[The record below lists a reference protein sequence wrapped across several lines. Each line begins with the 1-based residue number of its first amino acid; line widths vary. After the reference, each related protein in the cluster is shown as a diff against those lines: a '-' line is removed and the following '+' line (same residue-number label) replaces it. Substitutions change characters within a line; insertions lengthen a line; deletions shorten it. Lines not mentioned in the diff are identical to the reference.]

1 MSDKINFE
9 TSLKS
14 LEDVVSRLEKGE
26 CSLEE
31 SISLFEKGMANVK
44 ECSKALKEA
53 EIKINTLGEGE

>member
-9 TSLKS
+9 ESLKS
-14 LEDVVSRLEKGE
+14 LEDVVLKLEKGDF
-26 CSLEE
+26 SLEE
-31 SISLFEKGMANVK
+31 SIALFEKGMANVK

>member
-1 MSDKINFE
+1 MV
-9 TSLKS
+9 LK
-14 LEDVVSRLEKGE
+14 LEKGD

-31 SISLFEKGMANVK
+31 SIALFEKGMANVK